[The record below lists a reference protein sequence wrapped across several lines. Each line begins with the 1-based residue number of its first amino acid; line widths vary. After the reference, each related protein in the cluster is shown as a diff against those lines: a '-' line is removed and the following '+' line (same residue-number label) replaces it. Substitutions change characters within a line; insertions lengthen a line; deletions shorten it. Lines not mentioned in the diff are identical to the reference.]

1 MTDIATDLFA
11 WAENQPHRS
20 VVQFL
25 DKRKTLPRWQ
35 AIRLK
40 PLAGYDRAVARE
52 NGEMPPA
59 PILRFPRPH
68 LASPG
73 SCPPKPQRTGACS

>member
-11 WAENQPHRS
+11 WAESRPPES

-35 AIRLK
+35 SIRLK

-59 PILRFPRPH
+59 PILAFPRRCP
-68 LASPG
+68 ASG
-73 SCPPKPQRTGACS
+73 SCSPEPQRSGTGR